1 MESYLDVRA
10 CPCLC
15 PLGDARLTPL
25 AFLGMHA
32 SGKVSRK
39 AWTFLLFLVLP
50 QGVEHLG
57 DRESQVLEM
66 SVVLASRLFF
76 RRPVSPPL
84 LPYVVWV
91 GLCLLPDSGGRHATE
106 AWHMGTPHCLSCGD
120 WVQVGHTSH
129 AWPMRGNSG
138 TFTRACKGH
147 ILWSPANR

>member
-1 MESYLDVRA
+1 MSLPVPAGRCTVNSLGFPRDACFREGFQKGLDFSSVSG
-10 CPCLC
+10 P
-15 PLGDARLTPL
+15 
-25 AFLGMHA
+25 A
-32 SGKVSRK
+32 SGCGAPRR
-39 AWTFLLFLVLP
+39 
-50 QGVEHLG
+50 QG
-57 DRESQVLEM
+57 ESQVLEM

-76 RRPVSPPL
+76 WRPISPPL

-91 GLCLLPDSGGRHATE
+91 DLCLLPDSGGRHATE